1 VAPAAALLLLF
12 LFQQP
17 SPMNL
22 RVSSLDGATVE
33 FQDLRGSKLTV
44 LAFISSKCPVSHMY
58 QARMGRLYREYKDK
72 GVGFVFLNSNDN
84 ESLAEI
90 QKQVREASLPF
101 PVYKDFHNRV
111 ADQFDAQ
118 TTPEVFLLDS
128 MGKVVYRGAI
138 DDSSNEA
145 RVKKHALRGAI
156 DAVLAGK
163 QPPNGQLKA
172 FGCVLKRQ
180 KHTL

>member
-1 VAPAAALLLLF
+1 LTF
-12 LFQQP
+12 
-17 SPMNL
+17 
-22 RVSSLDGATVE
+22 RVSALDGATVD
-33 FQDLRGSKLTV
+33 FQDLRGAKLTV
-44 LAFISSKCPVSHMY
+44 IAFISSKCPVSHMY
-58 QARMGRLYREYKDK
+58 QARMGRLYREYSGK

-101 PVYKDFHNRV
+101 PVYKDFRNRV

-118 TTPEVFLLDS
+118 TTPEVFVLDS
-128 MGKVVYRGAI
+128 IGKVVYRGAI

-145 RVKKHALRGAI
+145 RVRRHGLRDAI
-156 DAVLAGK
+156 DAVLDGK
-163 QPPNGQLKA
+163 QPPIGQLKA

-180 KHTL
+180 KGTL